1 MISNEEKTK
10 KKGPFDYPESSE
22 DTNKKADFWD
32 QVETSTDFNLGITG
46 NKLVSAAHIESRK
59 PGETDW
65 FKVYGSSKKDLTK
78 GLIVKLKVDVIDQ
91 DFIVIGPVD
100 FKAQIL
106 DGFKK
111 GKLVY
116 LAYYETSSG
125 RLGVWPVAIPTP
137 DKNGNINSYNQTAF
151 QIMERA
157 QHEWVNMKTN
167 QGDKVYDGWTA
178 KKEDQEMFGTP
189 GFRVDYKE
197 VCKKAFNDRVIKPD
211 NYKINPYVMRV
222 LDASQIKAEVKI

>member
-1 MISNEEKTK
+1 M
-10 KKGPFDYPESSE
+10 
-22 DTNKKADFWD
+22 DTINSDINKKADKKVDYWD
-32 QVETSTDFNLGITG
+32 QVETSNDFNLGITG
-46 NKLVSAAHIESRK
+46 NKLVSAAHIEARK
-59 PGETDW
+59 PGETEW
-65 FKVYGSSKKDLTK
+65 FKVYGSSKADLTK

-91 DFIVIGPVD
+91 DFLVVGPNA
-100 FKAQIL
+100 FKTEIL

-111 GKLVY
+111 GRLVY
-116 LAYYETSSG
+116 LAYYSTSSG

-157 QHEWVNMKTN
+157 QQEWVNMKTN
-167 QGDKVYDGWTA
+167 LGDRVYDGWTA

-189 GFRVDYKE
+189 NFRVDYKE
-197 VCKKAFNDRVIKPD
+197 AKKKAFNDRVIDPD
-211 NYKINPYVMRV
+211 NYKSNPYVMRV